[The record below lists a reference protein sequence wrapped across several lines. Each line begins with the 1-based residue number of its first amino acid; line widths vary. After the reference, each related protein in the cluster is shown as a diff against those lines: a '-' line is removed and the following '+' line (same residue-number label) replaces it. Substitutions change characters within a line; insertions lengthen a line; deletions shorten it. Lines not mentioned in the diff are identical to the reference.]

1 MRRLLGAVV
10 LGGALVLAGCAQG
23 PAPSTS
29 PSGGTPNASSAAP
42 APSSSTTMSPVA
54 TPGTPTSAAPSEPT
68 TMIVTL
74 YFTNTILDP
83 GVTDCSQVYAVHRT
97 VPASKDVLTAT
108 LRELLAGPTAAEAAK
123 GYGSWFSPATAEALI
138 SAKVSGT
145 TAYATAATTAGPSPA
160 ASPSAT
166 APARGARPR
175 RRKRQLASHGF
186 GLRVIF
192 KPLFFS
198 FEKSQ
203 TLLDKTSAKLRPQAQ
218 IGQIGFFPGL
228 IEDFSDLFRGQHL
241 AGRDDL
247 FVHDQTRCRH
257 HAIGRDLGKIRHM
270 IDGRVHAK
278 LRQGRLG

>member
-1 MRRLLGAVV
+1 MRRLRGAVV

-29 PSGGTPNASSAAP
+29 PSGGTPTASSAAP

-145 TAYATAATTAGPSPA
+145 TAYVNLADIRATIPNASTSCGSASLLAQLRTTAQQA
-160 ASPSAT
+160 AMTPRVLFAINSQPT
-166 APARGARPR
+166 AFWEWL
-175 RRKRQLASHGF
+175 QLSCDASNDNCNPTPF
-186 GLRVIF
+186 
-192 KPLFFS
+192 
-198 FEKSQ
+198 
-203 TLLDKTSAKLRPQAQ
+203 
-218 IGQIGFFPGL
+218 
-228 IEDFSDLFRGQHL
+228 
-241 AGRDDL
+241 AG
-247 FVHDQTRCRH
+247 
-257 HAIGRDLGKIRHM
+257 
-270 IDGRVHAK
+270 
-278 LRQGRLG
+278 